1 MTSIGGN
8 RCFKFLYSSFKSM
21 NFGVEDLTIFVS
33 ISGLWLC
40 LKGFKVKGTLDFNNV
55 VGGKVSK
62 KFKDF
67 ASHAAIMIC
76 KISQHLKINIQCES
90 HNKRGN
96 IAKR

>member
-1 MTSIGGN
+1 
-8 RCFKFLYSSFKSM
+8 
-21 NFGVEDLTIFVS
+21 
-33 ISGLWLC
+33 
-40 LKGFKVKGTLDFNNV
+40 V

-67 ASHAAIMIC
+67 ASHVAIMIC

-96 IAKR
+96 IAKRVRPLA